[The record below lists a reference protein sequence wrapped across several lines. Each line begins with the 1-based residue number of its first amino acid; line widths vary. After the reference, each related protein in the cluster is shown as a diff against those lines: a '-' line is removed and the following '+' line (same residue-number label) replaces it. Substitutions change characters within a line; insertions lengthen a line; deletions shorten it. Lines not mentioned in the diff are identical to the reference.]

1 MSLYTVTPY
10 GRSGGSS
17 RVRVFDW
24 LDHLS
29 MPSCSLTYANL
40 ATNSPRSLS
49 RHPLRIVRGETALRK
64 LASKIG
70 GSALLLS
77 KQASPLSR
85 GGIEAALLGGAA
97 HGVYDFDDALQYEPG
112 HGLGRFFPKK
122 KIWAASVGA
131 ADVVIAGNSYL
142 ADQAMQLTDVNK
154 IVVIPSCVE
163 PAHYAPKFEYSIQEA
178 PRAIWM
184 GSPGTEP
191 YLQTIA
197 GPLLRMHRESGLR
210 LTVVSSGR
218 ASFGDLGDMVD
229 RVEWTK
235 DAARRL
241 VDADFGLMPMPDSP
255 YARGKCAYK
264 LLQYAASALPAIGS
278 AVGENRRATAVL
290 GQFSAQSDRDWLEAM
305 RAIVEMPESE
315 RRLLGVRGLSAVA
328 QHYGFAAWAD
338 EWISAV
344 MPR

>member
-29 MPSCSLTYANL
+29 VPSCSLTYANL

-49 RHPLRIVRGETALRK
+49 RHPLRIVRGETALRR

-77 KQASPLSR
+77 KQASPFSH
-85 GGIEAALLGGAA
+85 GSIEAELLSGAA
-97 HGVYDFDDALQYEPG
+97 HGVYDFDDAMQHEPG
-112 HGLGRFFPKK
+112 RGLGRFFPKK

-131 ADVVIAGNSYL
+131 ANVVIAGNAYL
-142 ADQAMQLTDVNK
+142 ADQAMQLTDINK
-154 IVVIPSCVE
+154 IVVIPSCIE
-163 PAHYAPKFEYSIQEA
+163 PAHYAHKFQYSIHEV
-178 PRAIWM
+178 PRAVWL

-210 LTVVSSGR
+210 LTVISSGR
-218 ASFGDLGDMVD
+218 ASFGDLGDMVE

-235 DAARRL
+235 DSARRL
-241 VDADFGLMPMPDSP
+241 IDADFGLMPLPDSP

-264 LLQYAASALPAIGS
+264 LLQYAASALPAIGA

-290 GQFSAQSDRDWLEAM
+290 GQFSAHSDEDWLEAM
-305 RAIVEMPESE
+305 RAIVEMSDSE
-315 RRLLGVRGLSAVA
+315 RRLLGVRGRTAVA
-328 QHYGFAAWAD
+328 QHYGFDAWAG
-338 EWISAV
+338 EWASAV